1 MAIYFFWGA
10 DDFARER
17 AIAKLQHKTLDEA
30 WASFNFDKIPNTA
43 EDPVGQALAQALT
56 PPFGAGQRLV
66 WLMDTT
72 LGQRCS
78 KETLA
83 QLEQTLP
90 KIPDT
95 TVLLLTSKNKLD
107 GRLKSTKLLQKHAK
121 IQEFSPIPPW
131 KTDALVKT
139 VRQTAGEMEVQLTS
153 EAAEALAIAVG
164 NQTRQ
169 LYGELEKLKL
179 FTGNTTNQPITLD
192 TVNALVSTSTQN
204 SLVLAAAIREGQTPK
219 ALGIIADLMA
229 RNEAPLRIVATLVGQ
244 FRTWLWV
251 KAMMAQGERDD
262 RAIAKAAEVG
272 NPKRLYFLKKELQSL
287 SVDTLERAMVLL
299 LDLEFS
305 LKRGGHPL
313 ETLQTKTI
321 ELCETCAVG
330 ARYKQQNR

>member
-10 DDFARER
+10 DDFAMGR
-17 AIAKLQHKTLDEA
+17 AIAKLEQKTLDPA
-30 WASFNFDKIPNTA
+30 WASFNLDKIPSTA
-43 EDPVGQALAQALT
+43 EDPIGQGLAQALT
-56 PPFGAGQRLV
+56 PPFGAGKRLV
-66 WLMDTT
+66 WLMDTP
-72 LGQRCS
+72 LAQRCA

-95 TVLLLTSKNKLD
+95 TVLLLTSKTKPD

-131 KTDALVKT
+131 KTDALIKT
-139 VRQTAGEMEVQLTS
+139 VRKTATEMGVKLTN

-179 FTGNTTNQPITLD
+179 FSSPPGSKSTDPIAVE
-192 TVNALVSTSTQN
+192 TVHALVSTSTQS
-204 SLVLAAAIREGQTPK
+204 SLTLATTIRDGKTAD
-219 ALGIIADLMA
+219 ALGIVADLIA

-244 FRTWLWV
+244 FRLWLWV
-251 KAMMAQGERDD
+251 KALIQSGERDD
-262 RAIAKAAEVG
+262 RAIAKAAELG
-272 NPKRLYFLKKELQSL
+272 NPKRLYFLKKEIQALSL
-287 SVDTLERAMVLL
+287 PTLTEAMTLL
-299 LDLEFS
+299 LALEFT

-321 ELCETCAVG
+321 ELCTLCQTQG
-330 ARYKQQNR
+330 SPR